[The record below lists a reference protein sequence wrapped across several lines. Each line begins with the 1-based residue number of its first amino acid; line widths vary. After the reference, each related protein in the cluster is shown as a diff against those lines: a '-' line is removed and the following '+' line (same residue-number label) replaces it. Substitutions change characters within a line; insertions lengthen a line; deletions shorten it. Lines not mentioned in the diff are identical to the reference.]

1 MEATPIMCGIFGFIL
16 KKPLPLVKV
25 FRVLKELEV
34 SQYPNENQPLGG
46 YGAGVAI
53 MLPDGNILS
62 EKVGKTAGSPVD
74 EVARIMDKKR
84 YMNARLTKAS
94 VLIGHVRYPSP
105 GNMKNVEAKE
115 TAQPYIGSFE
125 PNLTVASAHAGQV
138 ENYQE
143 LKAKLK
149 AHTFE
154 SERLGFIDSE
164 IIPHYFAELFSAQA
178 DSDKAVYDLLSDL
191 AGSNSAALLQVDS
204 ENAILHLIYKGKAR
218 GLTVWT
224 NDDEEVIFCSRPE
237 PIKEH
242 LKPLLTNNKFKEKV
256 IINWE
261 ENAGLKLSFPAIF

>member
-1 MEATPIMCGIFGFIL
+1 
-16 KKPLPLVKV
+16 
-25 FRVLKELEV
+25 
-34 SQYPNENQPLGG
+34 
-46 YGAGVAI
+46 
-53 MLPDGNILS
+53 
-62 EKVGKTAGSPVD
+62 
-74 EVARIMDKKR
+74 
-84 YMNARLTKAS
+84 MNARLTKAS

-178 DSDKAVYDLLSDL
+178 DSDKAVYDL
-191 AGSNSAALLQVDS
+191 
-204 ENAILHLIYKGKAR
+204 K
-218 GLTVWT
+218 
-224 NDDEEVIFCSRPE
+224 
-237 PIKEH
+237 
-242 LKPLLTNNKFKEKV
+242 
-256 IINWE
+256 
-261 ENAGLKLSFPAIF
+261 